1 MSGEAVERKNGEA
14 GERMSATVVLRLV
27 GAATLVG
34 HRVQGEARLTSC
46 VGGYGIVI
54 LTPEAA
60 ADLLLSNQP
69 VRIPAGDE
77 QAVRSLLAE
86 RAVAGRGPDGEGVN
100 WGAGKR

>member
-1 MSGEAVERKNGEA
+1 MTTD
-14 GERMSATVVLRLV
+14 TVVLRLV
-27 GAATLVG
+27 GVSTLVG
-34 HRVQGEARLTSC
+34 HKAQQGEARLTSC

-86 RAVAGRGPDGEGVN
+86 RAVAGRGPDGNGQN
-100 WGAGKR
+100 WDTETVDG